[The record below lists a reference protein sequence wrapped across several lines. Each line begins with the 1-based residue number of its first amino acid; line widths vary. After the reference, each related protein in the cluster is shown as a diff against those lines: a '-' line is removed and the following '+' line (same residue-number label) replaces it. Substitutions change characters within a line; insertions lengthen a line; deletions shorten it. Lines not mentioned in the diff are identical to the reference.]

1 MLIPSF
7 IQASAALLTLAT
19 TTLAIPQ
26 GGGGGGQ
33 QQQNSNGVSTSAAV
47 VATAIAATVVSSAAV
62 KASTVSQAAA
72 ATGTT
77 ACNNS
82 PQLCNRNYSNITHLG
97 AHDSA
102 FLRDSSTSFSTAG
115 NQFYNATVALNAGV
129 RLLQA
134 QVHNKAGV
142 LQLCHTSCT
151 LLDGGTLAAWL
162 AAIKTWMDA
171 NTNEVVTLLLVNSD
185 SNSTSS
191 YGSVFSS
198 SGISKYGY
206 TPASTSG
213 PISTWPTL
221 QTLITAN
228 TRLVTF
234 VTNIEYSSTYSYILP
249 EFTYIFETAFEVT
262 TLSGFNCSLER
273 PSGVTSSS
281 AAISSGYL
289 SLMNHFADVTVLSF
303 TVPDISNIATTNSAS
318 TTVTGALGTHA
329 SLCNSEWGK
338 KPVFML
344 VDFFN
349 VGPSITTADNMNGIL
364 GQTSGRTNVS
374 TALLTAETTSAGER
388 GVTASGAIWI
398 LAGLAGAVF
407 LLF

>member
-1 MLIPSF
+1 MIFPSF
-7 IQASAALLTLAT
+7 LVASTAILSLAT

-26 GGGGGGQ
+26 GGGGG
-33 QQQNSNGVSTSAAV
+33 QNSPNKVTSTAV
-47 VATAIAATVVSSAAV
+47 VATAVAATVVSSSSAKAA
-62 KASTVSQAAA
+62 TVSQAAA

-82 PQLCNRNYSNITHLG
+82 PQLCNRNYNNITHLG
-97 AHDSA
+97 AHDAA
-102 FLRDSSTSFSTAG
+102 FLRDSSTSFSTSG
-115 NQFYNATVALNAGV
+115 NQYYNATVALSAGV

-142 LQLCHTSCT
+142 LQLCHSSCA
-151 LLDGGTLAAWL
+151 LLDAGTLQAWL
-162 AAIKTWMDA
+162 ADIKTWMDA

-191 YGSVFSS
+191 FGTVFSS

-206 TPASTSG
+206 TPTSTTG

-234 VTNIEYSSTYSYILP
+234 VTNMDYSSTYPYLLP
-249 EFTYIFETAFEVT
+249 EFTYIFETAFGVT
-262 TLSGFNCSLER
+262 SLSGFNCTLDRPTSLA
-273 PSGVTSSS
+273 SSS
-281 AAISSGYL
+281 VAISSGYMGL
-289 SLMNHFADVTVLSF
+289 LNHFADVTVLSF
-303 TVPDISNIATTNSAS
+303 TIPDVSNIATTNSPS
-318 TTVTGALGTHA
+318 TTVTGALGTHGT
-329 SLCNSEWGK
+329 LCNSEWGK

-349 VGPSITTADNMNGIL
+349 VGPAISAADILNGIS

-374 TALLTAETTSAGER
+374 TATLTADSTSAGEK
-388 GVTASGAIWI
+388 GASVSGAGWR
-398 LAGLAGAVF
+398 LAAVAGVF
-407 LLF
+407 FLML